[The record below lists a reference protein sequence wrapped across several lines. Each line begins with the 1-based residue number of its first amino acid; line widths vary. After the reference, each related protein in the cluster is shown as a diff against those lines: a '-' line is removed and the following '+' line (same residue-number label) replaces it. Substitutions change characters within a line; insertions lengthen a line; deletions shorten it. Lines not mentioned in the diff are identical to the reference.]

1 MRHHPLELM
10 KQVVIKYLTFVFF
23 LILWSSIVDAK
34 KIVTEGWSHE
44 ELLQHAVH
52 VTNTAKVS
60 KPHVFLQ
67 SCRLA
72 RGLVVPLVRLFD
84 HLKQG
89 H

>member
-1 MRHHPLELM
+1 
-10 KQVVIKYLTFVFF
+10 
-23 LILWSSIVDAK
+23 
-34 KIVTEGWSHE
+34 
-44 ELLQHAVH
+44 LLQHAVH
-52 VTNTAKVS
+52 VADTAKVS

-72 RGLVVPLVRLFD
+72 RGLVVPLVWLFY